1 MARATK
7 ASASSKTVPR
17 ARIVDALMEL
27 IAERLWEDETISD
40 VCARAGVTLADFRD
54 AFPSKGAVLAGLSRR
69 IDRAVLEGT
78 TDDLADEPPK
88 ERLFDVLMRRLDAM
102 APYRA
107 GLESVAGWA
116 KRDPLGALALNQMAM
131 NSMRFMLE
139 AAGLD
144 GEGALGAVKTQGL
157 VIAWLRVLDVWFKD
171 EDPGLAA
178 TMAALDRE
186 LTRGGEWARRAEKL
200 HELTAPLRN
209 LCGALLA
216 RRPAPRRRRDE
227 DDETISV

>member
-1 MARATK
+1 MARASK
-7 ASASSKTVPR
+7 ASASSKPDPR

-27 IAERLWEDETISD
+27 IAERLWEDVTISD
-40 VCARAGVTLADFRD
+40 VCARADVSLADFRD

-69 IDRAVLEGT
+69 LDRIVLDAT
-78 TDDLADEPPK
+78 TNDLADEPPK

-102 APYRA
+102 APYKA

-144 GEGALGAVKTQGL
+144 
-157 VIAWLRVLDVWFKD
+157 
-171 EDPGLAA
+171 AA
-178 TMAALDRE
+178 TMAALDRGAARAAA
-186 LTRGGEWARRAEKL
+186 TMGAPRRGSW
-200 HELTAPLRN
+200 HELTAPLRTFAEN
-209 LCGALLA
+209 LREAGQRIRA
-216 RRPAPRRRRDE
+216 RATERLKDE
-227 DDETISV
+227 EAARGR